1 MYRILL
7 VEDDANIQE
16 LITEYF
22 TGRVANAF
30 CVDVAAD
37 GQQGLEMAYEN
48 AYDLLLLDVMLPEVD
63 GFEICR
69 EVRRESDVPI
79 VFLTARANEAD
90 MLSGYALG
98 CDDYLVKPFLLSV
111 LYQKVNALIKRAKGT
126 VRCPVL
132 TAGVLSLNPN
142 NGMVL
147 CDGEEV
153 ELTAKEYTVLKI
165 LMAHKGGIVSRER
178 LICGV
183 WGYDCEVDGRS
194 LDNHIKNLRKALGV
208 HAGMVKTVF
217 GRGYRL
223 EESE

>member
-1 MYRILL
+1 MIGARKRGKRMYRILL

-37 GQQGLEMAYEN
+37 GQQGLEMACEN

-132 TAGVLSLNPN
+132 TAVHLPASVSIINGRAFHDCPVLTEISVTDRP
-142 NGMVL
+142 
-147 CDGEEV
+147 
-153 ELTAKEYTVLKI
+153 
-165 LMAHKGGIVSRER
+165 
-178 LICGV
+178 
-183 WGYDCEVDGRS
+183 
-194 LDNHIKNLRKALGV
+194 
-208 HAGMVKTVF
+208 
-217 GRGYRL
+217 
-223 EESE
+223 